1 MTTRQPCGFHG
12 SVRRK
17 TALPNAYAVEAEEGE
32 DEEAAEEEKLEE
44 GKERREPN
52 DACVGS
58 ITAGNPH

>member
-32 DEEAAEEEKLEE
+32 DEEEEVEE
-44 GKERREPN
+44 RKERREPN